1 MKLSQGEYVQITC
14 HNTVACSCHI
24 GRIFPSIAP
33 CAKLDILPPTLKK
46 MHFVIE
52 LNISYFEKQLK
63 NKKRFF
69 NIKSA
74 QDVFLK
80 GPMLVNMRYK
90 KPDMADSV

>member
-1 MKLSQGEYVQITC
+1 MQITC

-33 CAKLDILPPTLKK
+33 CAKLDILRPKMEK

-52 LNISYFEKQLK
+52 LNISYFEISIKM
-63 NKKRFF
+63 NSFF

-74 QDVFLK
+74 QDIFIFLLK
-80 GPMLVNMRYK
+80 IHYLSICIIKNPNK
-90 KPDMADSV
+90 AASVQNKIQ